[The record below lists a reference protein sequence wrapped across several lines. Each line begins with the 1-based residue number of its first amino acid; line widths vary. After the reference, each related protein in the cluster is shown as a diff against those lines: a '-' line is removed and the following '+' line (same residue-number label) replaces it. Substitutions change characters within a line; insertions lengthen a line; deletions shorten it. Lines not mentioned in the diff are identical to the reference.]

1 MTIISSKDTVTFR
14 SFFFITTVIRFFIP
28 EGKKSFDVHKIVTE
42 VVKIM
47 IDGVLLYTLHLFL
60 VNSQER
66 LKRKKKQKSHLDVKK
81 VINIR

>member
-1 MTIISSKDTVTFR
+1 
-14 SFFFITTVIRFFIP
+14 
-28 EGKKSFDVHKIVTE
+28 VTE

-66 LKRKKKQKSHLDVKK
+66 LKKKEKAEVSP
-81 VINIR
+81 